1 MSRLTQSI
9 QLCFCLPRF
18 LLPGGTIS
26 TVFLLTYSWSRLLT
40 CPNHLNLAFRPSLSC
55 IFSRLNG
62 PSTGRQRTLFQHGWQ
77 HVCLPMSL
85 VLRFDS
91 FPLSEKCTLSVRV
104 NVKTQVPLLQYFLH
118 ALLVICYYVRQ
129 ALPVGP
135 FRFQVHHHHYDN
147 TLDRSLFTI
156 CVNLRLWIDVYVE
169 QN

>member
-18 LLPGGTIS
+18 LLPSGTIS

-62 PSTGRQRTLFQHGWQ
+62 PSTGRQRTRFQHGWQ

-91 FPLSEKCTLSVRV
+91 FPLSEKCTLSPCQCEDPSS
-104 NVKTQVPLLQYFLH
+104 TPPIIPACPACYLLLCPTGTSGWTFPLSGPPPSLWQY
-118 ALLVICYYVRQ
+118 I
-129 ALPVGP
+129 GP
-135 FRFQVHHHHYDN
+135 FSFYY
-147 TLDRSLFTI
+147 L
-156 CVNLRLWIDVYVE
+156 C
-169 QN
+169 